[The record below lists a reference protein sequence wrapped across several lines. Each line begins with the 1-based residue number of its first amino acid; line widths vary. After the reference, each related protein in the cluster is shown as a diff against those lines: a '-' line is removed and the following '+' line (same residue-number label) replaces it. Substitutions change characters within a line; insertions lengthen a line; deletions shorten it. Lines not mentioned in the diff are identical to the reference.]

1 MKVMK
6 AMKATNTHGIIQRML
21 FHQEPG
27 KRRPERNT
35 GLVLKLDTRLLLVL

>member
-21 FHQEPG
+21 FHQSE
-27 KRRPERNT
+27 
-35 GLVLKLDTRLLLVL
+35 GLKGILDWF